1 MLFFK
6 IFIILSFDFFAN
18 FSASGHLQ
26 KNRNLNVYL
35 SYFLCYYV
43 KCNNFFTNIYFL
55 LIYVILGGIPMELLK
70 NFIRKRSIT
79 AILRNYSKIL
89 QCDKRILANLA
100 QAKNSVS
107 NSSDIKKTIER
118 IQQYENIHTNEI
130 DEIIQYYKK
139 RIELD
144 NVKIEFWKTLKNNM

>member
-1 MLFFK
+1 
-6 IFIILSFDFFAN
+6 
-18 FSASGHLQ
+18 
-26 KNRNLNVYL
+26 
-35 SYFLCYYV
+35 
-43 KCNNFFTNIYFL
+43 
-55 LIYVILGGIPMELLK
+55 MELLK